1 MTSPTP
7 YGWTA
12 LNPETISYE
21 FGEAKFGKA
30 PNDIPANPTGE
41 AGGEDEYHSESVSA
55 DSDRGAAKVTGGAGS
70 YGGTSDYKPEKD
82 SKDTGDTGSIDLPIG
97 HAVIENGIV
106 QGRNYYLVWD
116 VKTEKFYGVIPNYKE
131 GQEFRSRMKPHRT
144 DVLGDIYQ
152 VLSASLPDDLSGQ
165 LMKRFPETA
174 ALTNVYC
181 LRSLSPS
188 LAHHRCCPRHRTRRR
203 H

>member
-1 MTSPTP
+1 MTDTASVP
-7 YGWTA
+7 YGWTS
-12 LNPETISYE
+12 PDPDTIAYD
-21 FGEAKFGKA
+21 FGEAKFGTG
-30 PNDIPANPTGE
+30 PNDIPANDTGTD
-41 AGGEDEYHSESVSA
+41 GKSQEDEYHSESVAA
-55 DSDRGAAKVTGGAGS
+55 DSDRGPAKVTGGEKSS
-70 YGGTSDYKPEKD
+70 YGGTGDYKPERD

-116 VKTEKFYGVIPNYKE
+116 VKTEKFYGVIPNYKD

-144 DVLGDIYQ
+144 DVLGDVYQ

-174 ALTNVYC
+174 ALTNVYD
-181 LRSLSPS
+181 R
-188 LAHHRCCPRHRTRRR
+188 
-203 H
+203 